1 MRVRFWGVRGSVP
14 ASLSPAQVKER
25 ISAVV
30 QRIAPQ
36 DLVSADSRERFLAR
50 LPGWLFGTAGGHTSC
65 IEIGTEN
72 RKTCLL
78 LNAGTGLGAFSREL
92 ERRASSA
99 DGPGFP
105 EEVHILLPE
114 ETPECTQGI
123 PFFFPLT
130 RPETQVFFLRAADH
144 ADGLENVLR
153 PPFPGDSVLA
163 RNSGI
168 SARVFRQTLPENG
181 SSVYAGGAEIVC
193 RHRAGNAC
201 AFRITAG
208 DSVLLYCAGAGLSA
222 PDLEDT
228 EENRTFFGGAD
239 AVILDTACAYG
250 EKRQTESG
258 EKPGSLFAVD
268 FAGRWDIRR
277 LILFRHSPACT
288 DKTLHT
294 VRQTA
299 EAYQNYAFGGRITV
313 SVAAEEQEWIL

>member
-105 EEVHILLPE
+105 EEVHVLLPE

-168 SARVFRQTLPENG
+168 SARVFQQTLPENG

-239 AVILDTACAYG
+239 AVIL
-250 EKRQTESG
+250 
-258 EKPGSLFAVD
+258 PIF
-268 FAGRWDIRR
+268 
-277 LILFRHSPACT
+277 
-288 DKTLHT
+288 
-294 VRQTA
+294 
-299 EAYQNYAFGGRITV
+299 
-313 SVAAEEQEWIL
+313 SVIFVTTPDWA